1 MVITFAKIHLHWEA
15 PFLIARP
22 RARKRYDVVAE
33 PEERRRMALFVSF
46 LRLYWSLDVYKWKKR
61 DSRLSAAA
69 TAGEPS
75 GRHLV
80 QLEERRCIALFVSNP
95 SAVVVVGCL
104 QMGKA
109 R

>member
-1 MVITFAKIHLHWEA
+1 M
-15 PFLIARP
+15 
-22 RARKRYDVVAE
+22 
-33 PEERRRMALFVSF
+33 
-46 LRLYWSLDVYKWKKR
+46 WSLNQRNVAGWLYLYRSFGCNGRWMFTNGKSEIAVYR
-61 DSRLSAAA
+61 QRL
-69 TAGEPS
+69 AGETS

-80 QLEERRCIALFVSNP
+80 QLEERRRIALFVSNP